1 MTWQGPIPD
10 AESCCPFPALIGLRP
25 AQELDRLARSQQPRG
40 GRPGAPHVH
49 VGLSLHRSYRARL
62 AASPRGAAATPIRTA
77 SGPGAAARSA
87 RGCRDGGN
95 RQLTLVSLRT
105 RFRTRS
111 G

>member
-62 AASPRGAAATPIRTA
+62 AASPRGAAATHQ
-77 SGPGAAARSA
+77 
-87 RGCRDGGN
+87 N
-95 RQLTLVSLRT
+95 RV
-105 RFRTRS
+105 RS
-111 G
+111 GCCCSKRPRLPGRG